1 MKDRDHCTSGVCPET
16 SKKGEIVQL
25 YVDYDH
31 PLLQLN
37 RVLPW
42 ELKQGMVVIH
52 VELDDFARRCRD
64 TGAYIERV
72 AKWT

>member
-31 PLLQLN
+31 PLLQLE

-42 ELKQGMVVIH
+42 ERLSEVMSRH
-52 VELDDFARRCRD
+52 
-64 TGAYIERV
+64 
-72 AKWT
+72 W